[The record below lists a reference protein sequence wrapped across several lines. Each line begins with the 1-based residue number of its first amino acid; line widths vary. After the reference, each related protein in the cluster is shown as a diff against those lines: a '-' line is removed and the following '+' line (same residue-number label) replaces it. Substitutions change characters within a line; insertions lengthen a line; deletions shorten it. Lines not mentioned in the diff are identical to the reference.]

1 LVEILKQPQYAP
13 LDVSL
18 QVSILYAATKGFL
31 DKYDV
36 SRLREFEMGL
46 YDHLNSSHAAVLD
59 QIRGGAKLSGELEEK
74 LRQAVSDFDLRFG
87 A

>member
-1 LVEILKQPQYAP
+1 LVEVLKQPQYAP
-13 LDVSL
+13 LDVAL

-36 SRLREFEMGL
+36 SRVREFELGL
-46 YDHLNSSHAAVLD
+46 YDYLQGSFADVLEK
-59 QIRGGAKLSGELEEK
+59 IRGGAKLSGELEAK
-74 LRQAVSDFDLRFG
+74 LRQAITDFDSRFG